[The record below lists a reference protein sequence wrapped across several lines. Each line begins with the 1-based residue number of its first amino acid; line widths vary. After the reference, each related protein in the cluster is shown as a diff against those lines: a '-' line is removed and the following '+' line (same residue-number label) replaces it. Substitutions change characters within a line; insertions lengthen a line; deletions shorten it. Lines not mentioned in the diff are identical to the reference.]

1 MAGIVRGSNGAV
13 ETNGVLGGVMG
24 ERGESSFMIY
34 LSLLGLFRLM
44 WGRSCKAQL
53 RNCEVKDD
61 RDHDRRYCASYH
73 DEKLKRVR

>member
-24 ERGESSFMIY
+24 ERGESSLMIY

-44 WGRSCKAQL
+44 WGRGCEAQCWMQRIL
-53 RNCEVKDD
+53 TTN
-61 RDHDRRYCASYH
+61 
-73 DEKLKRVR
+73 RVVYDMM